1 METLG
6 TINLKLL
13 GIVEVS
19 GTGLGII
26 VAALLVLMVLM
37 VLPIIR
43 ARK

>member
-6 TINLKLL
+6 TLSFKFMDF
-13 GIVEVS
+13 VEVQ

-26 VAALLVLMVLM
+26 VAGLLVLLA
-37 VLPIIR
+37 LPKIR

>member
-1 METLG
+1 MKNLG
-6 TINLKLL
+6 TLSFKLL

-26 VAALLVLMVLM
+26 VAGLLVLL
-37 VLPIIR
+37 VLPIVR